1 MNPIQNDVLILTE
14 FFLIFKMVLIIC
26 VLADPLVLLLW
37 LLYRTSLV
45 CVNAC
50 PNQTFALMN
59 SDVIIS
65 RNYT

>member
-1 MNPIQNDVLILTE
+1 MNPIQIDVLILTE
-14 FFLIFKMVLIIC
+14 FFLIFKMVSAIH
-26 VLADPLVLLLW
+26 VLADPSVLHLS

-50 PNQTFALMN
+50 PNQTFALIN
-59 SDVIIS
+59 SNMIVS